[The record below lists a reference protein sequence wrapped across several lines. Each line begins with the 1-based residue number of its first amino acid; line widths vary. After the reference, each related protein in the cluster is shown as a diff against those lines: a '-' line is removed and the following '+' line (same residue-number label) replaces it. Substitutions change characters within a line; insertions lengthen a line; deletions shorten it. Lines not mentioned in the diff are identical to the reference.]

1 MAIGGKIKIRGG
13 AKLARYIA
21 ELKANRQQLR
31 DTKAEVG
38 FFGPQIATL
47 ATLHEYG
54 RRGKDGTRV
63 PARPAFGRARPEMR
77 QEFRQAMRGAVE
89 GKRGLITPQALEVA
103 AVRALE
109 VVRESYRS
117 APGPEL
123 SERQQARK
131 VGTPGEGRKLV
142 GVRGERLIG
151 HLQARL
157 NGRKVGE

>member
-1 MAIGGKIKIRGG
+1 MAIGGKIKITGG

-21 ELKANRQQLR
+21 ELRRNREQLKG
-31 DTKAEVG
+31 TKAEVG
-38 FFGPQIATL
+38 FFGPPIATFA
-47 ATLHEYG
+47 ATHEYG
-54 RRGKDGTRV
+54 RRGKDGTKV
-63 PARPAFGRARPEMR
+63 PAWPAFGRARPEVR
-77 QEFRQAMRGAVE
+77 REFRRALRGEVA

-103 AVRALE
+103 ALAALE

-142 GVRGERLIG
+142 GARGERLIQ
-151 HLQARL
+151 HLQARVEH
-157 NGRKVGE
+157 RRVM

>member
-13 AKLARYIA
+13 QRLARYIA
-21 ELKANRQQLR
+21 ELTRSREQLKG
-31 DTKAEVG
+31 TKAEVG

-47 ATLHEYG
+47 AATHEFG
-54 RRGKDGTRV
+54 SRPKDGTKV

-77 QEFRQAMRGAVE
+77 QGFRQALRQQVE

-131 VGTPGEGRKLV
+131 RGTPGEGRKLV
-142 GVRGERLIG
+142 GHRGERLIQ
-151 HLQARL
+151 HLQARVE
-157 NGRKVGE
+157 RRRVR